1 MDQERREQLKRA
13 SLNFINSEQF
23 FGYLQVLYESIIRDP
38 NMLMNIR
45 DEYVNSMKDARI
57 EMGCLWMVNS
67 ALTSGQVSV
76 APGLLI
82 SGAHGTEESEDYVR
96 YVCGR
101 LKSRDLNDADPS
113 SVQSAFDMLEE
124 QKFALF
130 RGRTLPLELTENYPV
145 YLFDSLI
152 SVDCLLEQEGQLSPY
167 VACLVNPEGRVKIFT
182 IPLFVHALAH
192 NY

>member
-23 FGYLQVLYESIIRDP
+23 IGYLQVLYESIIREP
-38 NMLMNIR
+38 GPLMNIR

-76 APGLLI
+76 APGLII
-82 SGAHGTEESEDYVR
+82 SGAYGTEESEEYVR

-101 LKSRDLNDADPS
+101 LKARDWNDADPAV
-113 SVQSAFDMLEE
+113 VQSAMDMIGE
-124 QKFALF
+124 QRFSLF

-145 YLFDSLI
+145 HLFDSLI
-152 SVDCLLEQEGQLSPY
+152 SADCLLEQEGQTFPY
-167 VACLVNPEGRVKIFT
+167 VACLVNPEGRVKVFT

-192 NY
+192 KF

>member
-1 MDQERREQLKRA
+1 MNQERREQLKRA

-23 FGYLQVLYESIIRDP
+23 IGYLQVLYESIIRDP
-38 NMLMNIR
+38 GMLMNIR

-82 SGAHGTEESEDYVR
+82 SGAHGTEESEEYVR
-96 YVCGR
+96 YICGR
-101 LKSRDLNDADPS
+101 LKAGEWSNAEPVT
-113 SVQSAFDMLEE
+113 VQSAFDMINEE
-124 QKFALF
+124 RFSLF
-130 RGRTLPLELTENYPV
+130 RGRTLPLDLTENYPV

-152 SVDCLLEQEGQLSPY
+152 SADCLLEQEGQVFPH
-167 VACLVNPEGRVKIFT
+167 VACLINPEGRVKVFT
-182 IPLFVHALAH
+182 IPLFVHALAY
-192 NY
+192 NF